1 VISTEH
7 EPTRPATLPPTPP
20 TIVCV
25 SSYFKG
31 NDFLQQ
37 AKEDGWRVVLVTL
50 ESLLG
55 SPWARSYIDELFG
68 MPSLTERT
76 HVVNAI
82 SYLAR
87 TRNIE
92 RIAPL
97 DDYDVELAAH
107 LREHLRI
114 PGMGETTARY
124 FRDKLAMRAR
134 AKDRNIA
141 VPEFVHV
148 LNDDRVRH
156 FLRSVKGPWLI
167 KPRSDAGSV
176 GIKKV
181 EREQDAFEMI
191 EKLGDDRSRYLIER
205 MIPGQFFHVD
215 SIVSERQIV
224 FVEAHQY
231 RTSLFEVVTH
241 GGPSATQTLDRSG
254 DLYRELVEVNG
265 RVIEHMGLVR
275 GVTHI
280 EYVRSAENG
289 QLYFIEAAAR
299 VGGSHTSDVV
309 GAATGINLWREW
321 AKIELAQGERPY
333 VLPERRYDYAG
344 LVISLSKDE
353 RPDTSSYNDPE
364 IVWRTPEKPH
374 HAGLIVQS
382 PDVSRVQTLVENY
395 ATRFV
400 HDFSVAR
407 TPNAARTP

>member
-1 VISTEH
+1 MINPEH
-7 EPTRPATLPPTPP
+7 DPTKPPTLPPKPA
-20 TIVCV
+20 TIICV

-37 AKEDGWRVVLVTL
+37 CKDQGWNVVLVTL

-55 SPWARSYIDELFG
+55 HPWARTHIDEIFG
-68 MPSLTERT
+68 MPSLSERQ
-76 HVVNAI
+76 HVVNAV

-141 VPEFVHV
+141 VPEFVHA

-156 FLRSVKGPWLI
+156 FLHSVRGPWLL
-167 KPRSDAGSV
+167 KPRADAGSI

-181 EREQDAFEMI
+181 ERAQDALEMI
-191 EKLGDDRSRYLIER
+191 EKLGDDRSRYLLER

-224 FVEAHQY
+224 LAEAHQY
-231 RTSLFEVVTH
+231 RTSLFEVVNY
-241 GGPSATQTLDRSG
+241 GGPSATQTVDRSS
-254 DLYRELVEVNG
+254 DLWRDLIELNA
-265 RVIEHMGLVR
+265 RIIEHMGLVR

-299 VGGSHTSDVV
+299 VGGSHTADVV
-309 GAATGINLWREW
+309 EAATGINLWREW
-321 AKIELAQGERPY
+321 ARIELAQGEKPY
-333 VLPERRYDYAG
+333 TLPERRHDYAG
-344 LVISLSKDE
+344 LIISLAKDKH
-353 RPDTSSYNDPE
+353 PDTSAYNDPE
-364 IVWRTPEKPH
+364 IVWRSPEKPF
-374 HAGLIVQS
+374 HAALIVRS
-382 PDVSRVQTLVENY
+382 PSAARVQELVENY
-395 ATRFV
+395 ATRFIQ
-400 HDFSVAR
+400 DFTVVLP
-407 TPNAARTP
+407 PNATRA

>member
-1 VISTEH
+1 MK
-7 EPTRPATLPPTPP
+7 PPTLPPKPA

-31 NDFLQQ
+31 NDFLKQ
-37 AKEDGWRVVLVTL
+37 AKEQGWKVVLLTL

-55 SPWARSYIDELFG
+55 YAWDRSNIDEIFG
-68 MPSLTERT
+68 MPDLSDRRS
-76 HVVNAI
+76 VVNAV

-141 VPEFVHV
+141 VPEFVHA
-148 LNDDRVRH
+148 LNDDRVRQ
-156 FLRSVKGPWLI
+156 FLHNVPGPWLL
-167 KPRSDAGSV
+167 KPRADAGSI

-181 EREQDAFEMI
+181 ERAQDALDMI
-191 EKLGDDRSRYLIER
+191 EKLGDDRSRYLLER

-215 SIVSERQIV
+215 CIVSERQIV

-231 RTSLFEVVTH
+231 RTSLFEVVNY
-241 GGPSATQTLDRSG
+241 GGPSATQTVDRAS
-254 DLYRELVEVNG
+254 DLYRDLIDVNA
-265 RVIEHMGLVR
+265 RVIEHMGLLR

-280 EYVRSAENG
+280 EFVRSAENG

-309 GAATGINLWREW
+309 EASTGINLWREW
-321 AKIELAQGERPY
+321 AKIELAQGDRAY
-333 VLPERRYDYAG
+333 TMPERRHDYAG
-344 LVISLSKDE
+344 LIISLAKDE
-353 RPDTSSYNDPE
+353 RPNTSAYNDPE
-364 IVWRTPEKPH
+364 VVWRHPEKPY
-374 HAGLIVQS
+374 HAALIVRS
-382 PDVSRVQTLVENY
+382 PDPTRVQTLVENY

-400 HDFSVAR
+400 QDFTVVLP
-407 TPNAARTP
+407 PNATRA

>member
-1 VISTEH
+1 MISTEH
-7 EPTRPATLPPTPP
+7 DPIKPPTLPPKPA

-31 NDFLQQ
+31 NDFLIEL
-37 AKEDGWRVVLVTL
+37 KEQGWNVVLLTL

-55 SPWARSYIDELFG
+55 HAWARSHIDEVFG
-68 MPSLTERT
+68 MPALTDRQA
-76 HVVNAI
+76 VVNAV

-92 RIAPL
+92 RVAPL

-141 VPEFVHV
+141 VPEFVHA

-156 FLRSVKGPWLI
+156 FLNSVKGPWLL
-167 KPRSDAGSV
+167 KPRADAGSI

-181 EREQDAFEMI
+181 ERAQDALDMI
-191 EKLGDDRSRYLIER
+191 EKLGDDRSRYLLER

-215 SIVSERQIV
+215 SIVSEKQIL
-224 FVEAHQY
+224 FAEAHQY
-231 RTSLFEVVTH
+231 RTSLFEVVNY
-241 GGPSATQTLDRSG
+241 GGPSATQTVDRNS
-254 DLYRELVEVNG
+254 DLWRDLIEVNA

-289 QLYFIEAAAR
+289 KLYFIEAAAR

-309 GAATGINLWREW
+309 EASTGINLWREW
-321 AKIELAQGERPY
+321 AKIELAQGEKPY
-333 VLPERRYDYAG
+333 HLPERRFDYAG
-344 LVISLSKDE
+344 LVISLAKDE
-353 RPDTSSYNDPE
+353 RPNTSAYNDPE
-364 IVWRTPEKPH
+364 ICWRSPEKPFH
-374 HAGLIVQS
+374 VALIVRS
-382 PDVSRVQTLVENY
+382 PDHTRVQTLVESY
-395 ATRFV
+395 ANRFV
-400 HDFSVAR
+400 QDFTVVLPPTHTR
-407 TPNAARTP
+407 V

>member
-1 VISTEH
+1 MISSEH
-7 EPTRPATLPPTPP
+7 DPIKPPTLPPKPA
-20 TIVCV
+20 TIICV

-31 NDFLQQ
+31 NDFLKQ
-37 AKEDGWRVVLVTL
+37 AKEQGWNVVLLTL

-55 SPWARSYIDELFG
+55 HAWDRSNIDELFG
-68 MPSLTERT
+68 MPELGDRRS
-76 HVVNAI
+76 VVNAV

-141 VPEFVHV
+141 VPEFVHA
-148 LNDDRVRH
+148 LNDDRVRQ
-156 FLRSVKGPWLI
+156 FLQNVPGPWLL
-167 KPRSDAGSV
+167 KPRADAGSL

-181 EREQDAFEMI
+181 ERAQDALDMI
-191 EKLGDDRSRYLIER
+191 EKLGDDRSRYLLER
-205 MIPGQFFHVD
+205 MIPGHFFHVD
-215 SIVSERQIV
+215 CIVSERQIV

-231 RTSLFEVVTH
+231 RTSLFEVVNY
-241 GGPSATQTLDRSG
+241 GGPSATQTVDRAS
-254 DLYRELVEVNG
+254 DLYRDLIDVNA
-265 RVIEHMGLVR
+265 RVIEHMGLLR

-280 EYVRSAENG
+280 EFVRSAENG

-309 GAATGINLWREW
+309 EASTGINLWREW
-321 AKIELAQGERPY
+321 AKIELAQGDRPY
-333 VLPERRYDYAG
+333 TLPERRHDYAG
-344 LVISLSKDE
+344 LIISLAKDE
-353 RPDTSSYNDPE
+353 RPNTSAYNDPE
-364 IVWRTPEKPH
+364 VVWRHPEKPY
-374 HAGLIVQS
+374 HAALIVRS
-382 PDVSRVQTLVENY
+382 PDPARVQTLVENY

-400 HDFSVAR
+400 QDFTVVLPPTQTR
-407 TPNAARTP
+407 V

>member
-1 VISTEH
+1 MSTEH
-7 EPTRPATLPPTPP
+7 DPIKPPTLPPKPA
-20 TIVCV
+20 TIVCI

-31 NDFLQQ
+31 NDFLRQ
-37 AKEDGWRVVLVTL
+37 AKEQGWNVVLLTL
-50 ESLLG
+50 ESLL
-55 SPWARSYIDELFG
+55 SHAWDRSHIDEVFG
-68 MPSLTERT
+68 MPALTDRQS
-76 HVVNAI
+76 VVNAV

-92 RIAPL
+92 RVAPL

-141 VPEFVHV
+141 VPDFVHA
-148 LNDDRVRH
+148 LNDDRVRQ
-156 FLRSVKGPWLI
+156 FLNSVPGPWLL
-167 KPRSDAGSV
+167 KPRADAGSL

-181 EREQDAFEMI
+181 ERAQDALDMI
-191 EKLGDDRSRYLIER
+191 EKLGDDRSRYVLER

-231 RTSLFEVVTH
+231 RTSLFEVVNY
-241 GGPSATQTLDRSG
+241 GGPSATQTIDRSSG
-254 DLYRELVEVNG
+254 LYHDLLDVNA

-309 GAATGINLWREW
+309 EASTGINLWREW
-321 AKIELAQGERPY
+321 AKIELAQGERAY
-333 VLPERRYDYAG
+333 TLPERRHDYAG
-344 LVISLSKDE
+344 LIISLAKDE
-353 RPDTSSYNDPE
+353 HPNTSAYNDPE
-364 IVWRTPEKPH
+364 VVWRAAEKPY
-374 HAGLIVQS
+374 HAALIVRS
-382 PDVSRVQTLVENY
+382 PDPARVQELVENY

-400 HDFSVAR
+400 QDFTVVLPPKQAR
-407 TPNAARTP
+407 D